1 VKIYKP
7 KTVDEY
13 IASYPKEAQDKL
25 RAIRKLVKEVAP
37 QASEKLSYGMPYFS
51 FNGRLVYFAAYEH
64 HIGFYPMA
72 SPIRAFKKEL
82 VGYKTSKGTV
92 QFPLDK
98 PLPLPL
104 IRKIVEFR
112 VKENLSRTFSERK

>member
-1 VKIYKP
+1 VKSF
-7 KTVDEY
+7 KTIDRY
-13 IASYPKEAQDKL
+13 IASYPSDVQEKL
-25 RAIRKLVKEVAP
+25 STIRHTVKEVAP

-51 FNGRLVYFAAYEH
+51 LNGRLVYFAAFKN

-72 SPIRAFKKEL
+72 SGVANFKKEL
-82 VGYKTSKGTV
+82 SSYHTSKGTI

-112 VKENLSRTFSERK
+112 VQENLSKK